1 MVKLIYLSLKIE
13 SVLFTLVFAGAASY
27 LIISLIRAFMPIR
40 VSQQEEA
47 LGLDKIEHDE
57 NAYPTFMGMD
67 S

>member
-1 MVKLIYLSLKIE
+1 
-13 SVLFTLVFAGAASY
+13 
-27 LIISLIRAFMPIR
+27 MPIR